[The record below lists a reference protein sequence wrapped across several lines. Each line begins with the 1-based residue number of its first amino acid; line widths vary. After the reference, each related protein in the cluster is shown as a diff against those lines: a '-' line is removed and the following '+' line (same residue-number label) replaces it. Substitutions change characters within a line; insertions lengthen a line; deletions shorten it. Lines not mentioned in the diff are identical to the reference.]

1 MKRFFLLLATLALLA
16 APGCGPVRTLQ
27 QAQQAD
33 RQAQQ
38 ADRQAQQTTQTNRQ
52 PAPGEPEEIVTHE
65 TVTLTYSFRDC
76 DIMNPGARLFL
87 EQVDYSDDPGFTRT
101 DVNRPEFAEANDR
114 PRPVR
119 ISWEGG
125 RASSVLLATDPL
137 FKDARTIAADADSP
151 VEIYNLVPGVDY
163 YYKVL
168 SGAQTLKQGGVTPVG
183 PLRMICTYQGARP
196 RHAVYNVRDLGGWKT
211 ADGRRHIAYG
221 KLYRGSNID
230 HLNDDPY
237 AKDVILNQLGASIDF
252 DLRGYKGDANDP
264 HIDGLTYYQL
274 PLRKNFEG
282 GTGQT
287 ERLYKKAIRQILGW
301 LDEGRVVYFHCAAG
315 ADRTG
320 TLAFLIEALLG
331 VGDSDL
337 SKDFE
342 ITSFDRFDWRTRI
355 PREDDPTH
363 TIGLL
368 IPYLRSGQFGEP
380 SRPLRE
386 LVYNWA
392 TSETQDDLGNEY
404 VAPLT
409 AEEIARLRSHLLVD

>member
-16 APGCGPVRTLQ
+16 APGCGPVRTLR

-38 ADRQAQQTTQTNRQ
+38 ATQTNRQ

-137 FKDARTIAADADSP
+137 FKDARTIAADADPP

-168 SGAQTLKQGGVTPVG
+168 SGTQTLKQGGVTPVG

-230 HLNDDPY
+230 HLNDDAY

-331 VGDSDL
+331 VSESDL
-337 SKDFE
+337 SKDYELTTFTKS
-342 ITSFDRFDWRTRI
+342 IDRLRNATAATSKYRLTD
-355 PREDDPTH
+355 
-363 TIGLL
+363 LVY
-368 IPYLRSGQFGEP
+368 YLRNERFGYPETQ
-380 SRPLRE
+380 SINE

-392 TSETQDDLGNEY
+392 THQPAPGEVDDDPNSED
-404 VAPLT
+404 VPPLT
-409 AEEIARLRSHLLVD
+409 PAEISLLRSLLLVQD